1 MAAGSQASL
10 PLTSV
15 RCLRSGPW
23 SSRGRTSVDGILGR
37 GGVIHSQVS
46 GCVRKSEVWVAP

>member
-1 MAAGSQASL
+1 MAVGSQASL

-15 RCLRSGPW
+15 RCFKSGPW

-37 GGVIHSQVS
+37 GGVSSQPS
-46 GCVRKSEVWVAP
+46 FRVRAKV